1 MKQDTLEGKAKTK
14 NGVKRLCFSI
24 VCILLEVIFIIT
36 IVTRLN
42 EYAEIINLFTRI
54 LSGILVLGLYASDK
68 IISIVSPV
76 AAPVKRLV
84 QNARDNGDAVDATCG
99 RKTKAVIIMENKTV
113 VLSSLL
119 PETIVTR
126 LNG

>member
-24 VCILLEVIFIIT
+24 VCILLEVVFIIT

-68 IISIVSPV
+68 TSSCWMYKVNDWFPNYGCS
-76 AAPVKRLV
+76 RYQV
-84 QNARDNGDAVDATCG
+84 QPGDVICWVYTCDLG
-99 RKTKAVIIMENKTV
+99 YDVGGGFM
-113 VLSSLL
+113 
-119 PETIVTR
+119 
-126 LNG
+126 GG

>member
-24 VCILLEVIFIIT
+24 ICILLEVIFIIT

-54 LSGILVLGLYASDK
+54 LSGILVLGLYASPGMGLGWRW
-68 IISIVSPV
+68 ISTRV
-76 AAPVKRLV
+76 
-84 QNARDNGDAVDATCG
+84 
-99 RKTKAVIIMENKTV
+99 
-113 VLSSLL
+113 
-119 PETIVTR
+119 TI
-126 LNG
+126 LM